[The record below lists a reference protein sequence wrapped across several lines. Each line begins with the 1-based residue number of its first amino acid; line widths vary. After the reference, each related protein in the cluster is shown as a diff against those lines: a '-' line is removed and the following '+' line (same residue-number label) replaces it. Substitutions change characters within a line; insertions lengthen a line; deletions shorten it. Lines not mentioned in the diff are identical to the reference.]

1 VPNVAFEVDSI
12 ETAKRMVE
20 RGLGL
25 AFLPQLAILREVR
38 SGHLSP
44 VRIVDAEALGRSLDV
59 IHPRRRPL
67 RAEAREFLDVMRQT
81 AMEIPALVAGGSKA
95 RRASPH

>member
-1 VPNVAFEVDSI
+1 
-12 ETAKRMVE
+12 
-20 RGLGL
+20 
-25 AFLPQLAILREVR
+25 
-38 SGHLSP
+38 
-44 VRIVDAEALGRSLDV
+44 VDAEALGRSLDV